1 MQDKAGTLPSSL
13 ALGATHCFPSGFRN
27 GLKMVNDAL
36 EFMLCCPKLILAI
49 GAKMISLLKVFLDPS
64 LRASPGPSGA
74 VWWVTNDRSLAPLVN
89 NGGGGDDGSDA
100 DFDGGD
106 DGGGGDDGSDW
117 DFDAG
122 GDDGDFDGADGGD
135 FDGAGGGGDGGRGDL
150 DGGVH

>member
-13 ALGATHCFPSGFRN
+13 ALGATHCFPSGFQN

-89 NGGGGDDGSDA
+89 NGGGGDDGSD
-100 DFDGGD
+100 
-106 DGGGGDDGSDW
+106 W

>member
-1 MQDKAGTLPSSL
+1 MQDEAGTLPSSL
-13 ALGATHCFPSGFRN
+13 ALAATHCFPSGFRN

-89 NGGGGDDGSDA
+89 NGGGDDGSDA

-106 DGGGGDDGSDW
+106 GGGDGSDW

-122 GDDGDFDGADGGD
+122 G
-135 FDGAGGGGDGGRGDL
+135 GDGGGGDL
-150 DGGVH
+150 DGGVHCVLTDRALLAPPGGVH